1 MVVKAAI
8 VHIFKAKRHMC
19 HVSKNHF
26 PIVQYEFALSFVAKP
41 NKTHNVLVLE
51 TCKVP
56 ELLLKL
62 LIVKS
67 RHGTKQLHRDRFTIF
82 MHTLL
87 NIQHGVI
94 INMA

>member
-1 MVVKAAI
+1 
-8 VHIFKAKRHMC
+8 
-19 HVSKNHF
+19 
-26 PIVQYEFALSFVAKP
+26 
-41 NKTHNVLVLE
+41 
-51 TCKVP
+51 
-56 ELLLKL
+56 L